1 MNNNITLSVFKA
13 SSHTS
18 IPLDS
23 KTSTQ
28 PKYCKNNNTP
38 FKTKIYNQNSLTNY
52 IFLTIL
58 NTVYQ
63 KLF

>member
-1 MNNNITLSVFKA
+1 MNNSYSITLSVFKA

-28 PKYCKNNNTP
+28 PKYCKNNNIL
-38 FKTKIYNQNSLTNY
+38 FKTKIYNQNSLANF
-52 IFLTIL
+52 ILLTIL
-58 NTVYQ
+58 NTVY
-63 KLF
+63 